1 MVHTTRR
8 FGRFTA
14 PTLRRFSR
22 AVLRSAALV
31 GLALAVASPA
41 AQAETAT
48 LKIGYSPIAEFL
60 PAFVAKDQGIF
71 EKHGLNVE
79 FVSVALNSNIPAAL
93 MSRSVEIGGPNVA
106 VFLQAVDGGLDLVA
120 VSGITQIPTKNA
132 PIAFVVRE
140 DVPYTGAKS
149 IEGRKIV
156 MPGIGSSVDVLFRQ
170 WMRKEGADP
179 AKVTYVELPSVQIN
193 DVLRA
198 KSVDGAVVV
207 QPFLTRVLQD
217 KNGKVAAHFTDILTS
232 NVPAIIFAAQR
243 SWAEKNPK
251 LLAAFQASI
260 KEGAEFAKA
269 NPEKA
274 RATIGTY
281 IKLPKPVLDS
291 LPSPTMKAEL
301 TAADLAFWIDAMK
314 SEKFLKTDLK
324 PAALIAR

>member
-1 MVHTTRR
+1 MEHTNRR
-8 FGRFTA
+8 AAGSSPIGRIMRHG
-14 PTLRRFSR
+14 LRG
-22 AVLRSAALV
+22 LAAL
-31 GLALAVASPA
+31 LALTLGSPA
-41 AQAETAT
+41 AWAEGTP
-48 LKIGYSPIAEFL
+48 LKIGYSPIGEFL

-71 EKHGLNVE
+71 ARHGLDVE

-93 MSRSVEIGGPNVA
+93 MSKSVDVGGPNVA

-132 PIAFVVRE
+132 PIAFVLRE
-140 DVPYTGAKS
+140 DVAFDGAKS
-149 IEGRKIV
+149 VEGRKIV
-156 MPGIGSSVDVLFRQ
+156 MPGIGSSVDVLFRK

-193 DVLRA
+193 DVLRG
-198 KSVDGAVVV
+198 KSVDGAIVV

-217 KNGKVAAHFTDILTS
+217 KNGRIAARFTEILPS

-243 SWAEKNPK
+243 SWATQNPK

-260 KEGAEFAKA
+260 KEGEAFAKA

-274 RATIGTY
+274 RASIGNY
-281 IKLPKPVLDS
+281 IKLPQPVLDS

-301 TAADLAFWIDAMK
+301 AAADLKFWVDAMK
-314 SEKFLKTDLK
+314 SEKFLTSDLD

>member
-1 MVHTTRR
+1 MEQTNCNCGSAAT
-8 FGRFTA
+8 G
-14 PTLRRFSR
+14 LRRLAR
-22 AVLRSAALV
+22 AGLRGLAAL
-31 GLALAVASPA
+31 LFVAASASGA
-41 AQAETAT
+41 AAENAA

-71 EKHGLNVE
+71 ARHGLDVE
-79 FVSVALNSNIPAAL
+79 FVPIALNSNIPAAL
-93 MSRSVEIGGPNVA
+93 MSKSVEIGGPNVA

-132 PIAFVVRE
+132 PIAFVTRE
-140 DVPYTGAKS
+140 DVPFAGAKS

-207 QPFLTRVLQD
+207 EPFLTRVLQA
-217 KNGKVAAHFTDILTS
+217 KSGQVAARFTEILTS

-243 SWAEKNPK
+243 SWATQNPK

-274 RATIGTY
+274 RASIGTY
-281 IKLPKPVLDS
+281 IKLPQPVLDL

-301 TAADLAFWIDAMK
+301 TAADLGFWVGAMK
-314 SEKFLKTDLK
+314 AENFLKTDLK